1 MAMVARCRV
10 EVSAG
15 TVRVSTGKY
24 RCSMG
29 LAEWRGAVSASMRGP
44 VALPP
49 GRGRGRVALANGL
62 VVRAHGSD
70 GAREVWR
77 GSLERARP
85 PLPPPPP
92 RGRDRLGA
100 MAPLLERV
108 AEAVLDEQVAEI
120 RALLPAYE
128 LRFASESPEDTL
140 AAFGGEAWRVAERF
154 VRRNVLGDD
163 ISRHIPQD
171 VKVAVA
177 VRDGGRC
184 TATLPDGS
192 RCPARQALHYDHRFV
207 PFRLGGPQSQWN
219 LTLLCAS
226 HNWSK
231 GGALMGVRR

>member
-1 MAMVARCRV
+1 MAMVARCRI

-49 GRGRGRVALANGL
+49 GRGRVVLANGL

-70 GAREVWR
+70 GAGEVWR
-77 GSLERARP
+77 ASLERARP

-108 AEAVLDEQVAEI
+108 AEAVLNEQVAEI

-128 LRFASESPEDTL
+128 LCLPDENPEDTR
-140 AAFGGEAWRVAERF
+140 AAFGGEAWRVAEE
-154 VRRNVLGDD
+154 VLGSTSAAREFAQEQMFRPPPDM
-163 ISRHIPQD
+163 
-171 VKVAVA
+171 
-177 VRDGGRC
+177 
-184 TATLPDGS
+184 LPDSPYNRAPQAEHCCRVIASKPPHHSHFS
-192 RCPARQALHYDHRFV
+192 RLSR
-207 PFRLGGPQSQWN
+207 W
-219 LTLLCAS
+219 LLAS
-226 HNWSK
+226 RA
-231 GGALMGVRR
+231 GRMFE

>member
-70 GAREVWR
+70 GAGEVWR
-77 GSLERARP
+77 ASLERARP

-108 AEAVLDEQVAEI
+108 AEAVLNEQSTESGCSFVHFGDLDFAGLTHYI
-120 RALLPAYE
+120 Q
-128 LRFASESPEDTL
+128 LRN
-140 AAFGGEAWRVAERF
+140 R
-154 VRRNVLGDD
+154 LGDA
-163 ISRHIPQD
+163 ITFWSPQD
-171 VKVAVA
+171 IGVDLFKHLGNRV
-177 VRDGGRC
+177 
-184 TATLPDGS
+184 LFK
-192 RCPARQALHYDHRFV
+192 RQMSSAKYSMKIYAGD
-207 PFRLGGPQSQWN
+207 S
-219 LTLLCAS
+219 
-226 HNWSK
+226 
-231 GGALMGVRR
+231 GAMKMRYISSG